1 MPDASSADPSTSTFV
16 SSIVFNVVIA
26 TVLML
31 CFGIA
36 RKISRRIYAP
46 RTYLVSEK
54 RRSPDLPTG
63 IFSWIPALLFTK
75 DVDMRR
81 RMGLD
86 RYMFIRLLRMGIIL
100 FAICT
105 LFCIPILIPLNV
117 IDGIGSPG
125 INIMTIGNVKYS
137 GRTWAH
143 AWLAVLVSALT
154 IWMTYRETRRYIQF
168 RHEYLL
174 SSDHANTP
182 TARTILVAGIPAEY
196 NTEEALLSLFNKYP
210 GGVKQIWLNRKVKG
224 LPKKVDKR
232 FKMVK
237 GLEGASLK
245 AMRKT
250 MAPKDGVEHSAQVG
264 VENGSDSIPEQFRPT
279 HRVSPLPI
287 PLPCVGK
294 KVDSISYYEDQIVEL
309 NGEIDSK
316 QNEIGS
322 YRQVNSA
329 FIEFNEQIA
338 AHMASQTLA
347 HHKIMT
353 MQPRYIEIAPEDIEW
368 KNMNINPWSRLLRQF
383 ISYCI
388 TGAIIIFWAIPVA
401 FVSAIAN
408 LDTLVSLLPF
418 LAPVNNL
425 PTVALGVIQGV
436 LPAVALAI
444 LMALPVIFFTMLS
457 RLEGIPRKSS
467 IELAVLHKYFA
478 FQFVNVVLVSTI
490 AGGVLQSAS
499 TIFNN
504 PGSIV
509 GTLANKLPQAA
520 TFFITYVML
529 QATIP
534 AAMELLQIVPLILSW
549 VFAFL
554 ASTPRSIYGQRGNCP
569 QVNLGTLIPSHTVI
583 FVLGLLYS
591 CIAPLV
597 LPFVLLFFC
606 TKYFV
611 YVHQFLYVYG
621 REVESGG
628 QCYPKAIRHI
638 YTGLFLFQLTMI
650 GILALQG
657 GATGQYIIMII
668 CIVVTAFAMFIYD
681 RTFKPMLKYLPSSL
695 ANPAVPYDLRE
706 DSTPEGAASDSVNTH
721 PRQKDLERGPGYE
734 KHDQHVAHHIDHEDG
749 DNDEEHDEDTYKH
762 PAFITAQPTVWLPQD
777 DQGLAQ
783 RRISEME
790 SKNIKATTDGAQLP
804 RNKKGKP
811 GRVVLDEDRFSGEH
825 PGVPYDD
832 DKKILAKLNPM
843 RNTDAH
849 EPQPDEP
856 PAQAPA
862 PTSAQAQTAY

>member
-1 MPDASSADPSTSTFV
+1 M
-16 SSIVFNVVIA
+16 VFNVVIA
-26 TVLML
+26 AVLML

-36 RKISRRIYAP
+36 RKISKRIYAP

-117 IDGIGSPG
+117 IDGVGSPG
-125 INIMTIGNVKYS
+125 INIMTIGNVQYS
-137 GRTWAH
+137 ARTWAH

-182 TARTILVAGIPAEY
+182 TARTILVSGIPAEY
-196 NTEEALLSLFNKYP
+196 NTEEALLTLFNKYP
-210 GGVKQIWLNRKVKG
+210 GGVKQIWLNRKVNG
-224 LPKKVDKR
+224 LPKKVKKR

-245 AMRKT
+245 GMRKT
-250 MAPKDGVEHSAQVG
+250 MTQKDGVEHSAQVG

-279 HRVSPLPI
+279 HRVSSLPI

-316 QNEIGS
+316 QNEMGS
-322 YRQVNSA
+322 YKQVNSA

-368 KNMNINPWSRLLRQF
+368 QNMNINPWSRLGRQF
-383 ISYCI
+383 FSYCV
-388 TGAIIIFWAIPVA
+388 TGAIIIFWAVPVA
-401 FVSAIAN
+401 FVSAVAN
-408 LDTLVSLLPF
+408 LDSLITLLPF

-436 LPAVALAI
+436 LPAVALSI

-457 RLEGIPRKSS
+457 KFEGIPRKSS

-490 AGGVLQSAS
+490 AGGAIQSIS
-499 TIFNN
+499 TLVSN
-504 PGSIV
+504 PTEIV

-534 AAMELLQIVPLILSW
+534 AALELLQIVPLILSW
-549 VFAFL
+549 VFSFL
-554 ASTPRSIYGQRGNCP
+554 ASTPRSIYGQRGTCP

-621 REVESGG
+621 RDVESGG

-650 GILALQG
+650 GILAIQG

-668 CIVVTAFAMFIYD
+668 TIVVTAFAMFIYD

-706 DSTPEGAASDSVNTH
+706 DSTAEGAATDSVNT
-721 PRQKDLERGPGYE
+721 PTRQKDLERGPSYE
-734 KHDQHVAHHIDHEDG
+734 KHDQHVAHHMDHQDG
-749 DNDEEHDEDTYKH
+749 DHAEEHDEDTYKH

-783 RRISEME
+783 RRIAEME
-790 SKNIKATTDGAQLP
+790 SKSIKATTDGAELP

-811 GRVVLDEDRFSGEH
+811 GKVVLDEDRFSGEN

-843 RNTDAH
+843 RNNDTY
-849 EPQPDEP
+849 EPRPDEP
-856 PAQAPA
+856 PTAQAPA